1 MTAPATEAERHTED
15 ALPESAD
22 YALSPA
28 TVELVEDALDV
39 GDAARVRELIE
50 PLHDADIADLLQ
62 HLTTEERRELVQVIR
77 TDFHPE
83 ILAELDDAVRDQII
97 DELGI
102 ADTAL
107 AVAALETDDAV
118 HVIEELDEDEQQQVL
133 EAIPAE
139 DRTLIEQALT
149 YPEDSA
155 GRLMRRELV
164 TVPNYWT
171 VGETIDHM
179 RQLADDEDDALP
191 ADFDDIFVVDPSHKP
206 LGAVPLSHLLRTRR
220 PVSVTDIMQAEMRV
234 VAATVDQEDVAYLFR
249 QRDLTSAPVVDEGG
263 RLVGAITIDDIV
275 DVIDEEHEEDIM
287 RLGGVVEDDLYS
299 DAIGTAKARF
309 TWLLVNL
316 GTAVAA
322 SIVIGLFEA
331 TIEQMVALAVLMPI
345 VASMGGNAG
354 TQTLTV
360 AVRALATK
368 ELTPANA
375 LRVIGKELIVGVVN
389 GMLFAVIAGGV
400 AWLWFGSP
408 SIAVI
413 IGAAMVF
420 NLLVAALAGT
430 TIPLMLERANV
441 DPAIA
446 SSVFLTTVTDV
457 VGFFVFLGLAAVF
470 LL

>member
-164 TVPNYWT
+164 AVPNYWT

-191 ADFDDIFVVDPSHKP
+191 ADFYDIFVVDPSHKP

-220 PVSVTDIMQAEMRV
+220 PVSVTDIMQTEMRV
-234 VAATVDQEDVAYLFR
+234 VAATVDQEDVACLFR

>member
-62 HLTTEERRELVQVIR
+62 HLTTEERRELVQVIC

-191 ADFDDIFVVDPSHKP
+191 ADFYDIFVVDPSHKP

-220 PVSVTDIMQAEMRV
+220 PVSVTDIMQTEMRV